1 MKQFQLP
8 LKFVL
13 CVALFTLMFNEIQAQ
28 KIVQFSQYKIY
39 KDDYGTTKIKIQPH
53 TRSTNVGADESK
65 YQSGFNVYGVLIC
78 YTLDGKRKA
87 LRQDMTYK
95 LKNKG
100 YYEVALAYN
109 AKSKVSSVNVTY
121 FNMVDDP
128 KSNWPKKDDCF

>member
-1 MKQFQLP
+1 MKYFQSLF
-8 LKFVL
+8 KSVL
-13 CVALFTLMFNEIQAQ
+13 CMALLTLMFSEVQAQ

-78 YTLDGKRKA
+78 YTVDGERKA
-87 LRQDMTYK
+87 KRQDMTYD

-100 YYEVALAYN
+100 YYEVALAYTDK
-109 AKSKVSSVNVTY
+109 AKVGSVSVTY
-121 FNMVDDP
+121 FNMIDDP
-128 KSNWPKKDDCF
+128 KSSWPKKDDCY